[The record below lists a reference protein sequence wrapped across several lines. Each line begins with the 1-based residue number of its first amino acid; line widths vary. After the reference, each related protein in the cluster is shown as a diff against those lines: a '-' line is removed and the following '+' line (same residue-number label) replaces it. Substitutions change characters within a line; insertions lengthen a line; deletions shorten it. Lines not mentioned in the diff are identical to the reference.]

1 MKMLSLL
8 KSFRK
13 QFQKNEYNYKNNNI
27 MSETMSEVTEKRYQW
42 KKGEN
47 FGQVVTVE
55 STDAKFTN
63 FTNGTR
69 IFNNIIGE
77 FLEEIINGEIPLP
90 GADKLN
96 NNGSIEVQKEI
107 VVNKPQT
114 VEPQTVEH
122 QPTAESASP
131 LEELV
136 EKLSKKNIEKFETT
150 LNLNIPTKAIF
161 NMLIE
166 SADEDPKELV
176 DIIAKVAVSKIEI
189 NRLQE
194 YLKEEITNYVNNYYN
209 G

>member
-1 MKMLSLL
+1 
-8 KSFRK
+8 
-13 QFQKNEYNYKNNNI
+13 

-47 FGQVVTVE
+47 FGQIVTVE
-55 STDAKFTN
+55 STDSKFTN

-77 FLEEIINGEIPLP
+77 FLEEIVNGEIPLP

-107 VVNKPQT
+107 VVNKPQI
-114 VEPQTVEH
+114 VES
-122 QPTAESASP
+122 QPTTETVSP

-136 EKLSKKNIEKFETT
+136 GKLSKKNIEKFETT